1 MSRLWPGRTA
11 LPFLITPSSSSSASR
26 GCTAARSGAKGRF
39 SHFPADN
46 MKPIQQRVQRCAWLV
61 QGEWTVPSAS
71 HADYERETGL
81 TIGDGPVEDA

>member
-1 MSRLWPGRTA
+1 
-11 LPFLITPSSSSSASR
+11 
-26 GCTAARSGAKGRF
+26 
-39 SHFPADN
+39 

>member
-1 MSRLWPGRTA
+1 MAGSYRPTFPHHALVLLVRLAWLYRCPVGR
-11 LPFLITPSSSSSASR
+11 
-26 GCTAARSGAKGRF
+26 KGRF

>member
-1 MSRLWPGRTA
+1 MRMLLRLIQSFQAQSKPI
-11 LPFLITPSSSSSASR
+11 FCASR
-26 GCTAARSGAKGRF
+26 GCTAARSVAKGRF